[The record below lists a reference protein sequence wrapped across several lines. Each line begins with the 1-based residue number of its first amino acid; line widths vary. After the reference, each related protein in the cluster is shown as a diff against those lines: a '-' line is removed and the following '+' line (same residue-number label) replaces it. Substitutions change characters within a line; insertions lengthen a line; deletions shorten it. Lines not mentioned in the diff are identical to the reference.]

1 MPDDLRALDLLK
13 AGVPTRGGMPEE
25 TRMKA
30 ARSTFHVLA
39 HRLGRPVSTIH
50 PWHHLERDLDM
61 TPLEVVLVAL
71 EIEGIENVDIDVR
84 GLERVQTVD
93 DLATFFM
100 REVARA
106 RHARMERE
114 VA

>member
-1 MPDDLRALDLLK
+1 
-13 AGVPTRGGMPEE
+13 
-25 TRMKA
+25 MKS
-30 ARSTFHVLA
+30 ARSTFQVLA

-50 PWHHLERDLDM
+50 PWQQLERDLDI

-71 EIEGIENVDIDVR
+71 EIEDIEGVDIDVR
-84 GLERVQTVD
+84 GLERAHTVD

-106 RHARMERE
+106 RQERVDLQ